1 MVLILLNPNVVLTD
15 VTARKMQLFQ
25 LCSMRGYQ
33 NGITCDMS
41 AHKQQNQSKLTVSIL
56 RIIVCLH
63 QTLVLLVINLIN
75 ALLQGRHAALLQGQ
89 ILILQLKPLF
99 P

>member
-1 MVLILLNPNVVLTD
+1 
-15 VTARKMQLFQ
+15 MQLLWVPLVFFPPNFK
-25 LCSMRGYQ
+25 LLGLVE
-33 NGITCDMS
+33 T
-41 AHKQQNQSKLTVSIL
+41 KLTVSIL

-63 QTLVLLVINLIN
+63 QTLVLLVIDLTN

-89 ILILQLKPLF
+89 VLILQLKPLL